1 MIGVLRDP
9 GLTRKGARLG
19 FQNEGT
25 GTGQKRSGIIYFPI
39 VCESGSSRIRIIGN
53 GRPIGSG
60 SRRQKIVNNL
70 PNFHQHDN
78 LNKKGKKI
86 LFQFKIFL
94 KLFV

>member
-39 VCESGSSRIRIIGN
+39 VCESGSARIRIIGN

-78 LNKKGKKI
+78 LKKKE
-86 LFQFKIFL
+86 KIFYFNL
-94 KLFV
+94 RFF